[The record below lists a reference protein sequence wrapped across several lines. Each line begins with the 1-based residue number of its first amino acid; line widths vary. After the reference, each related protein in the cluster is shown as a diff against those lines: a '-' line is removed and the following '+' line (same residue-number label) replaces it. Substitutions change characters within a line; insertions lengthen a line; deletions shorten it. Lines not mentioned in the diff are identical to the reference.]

1 MNKKGYKAKHYCV
14 RGHAPD
20 AAAIPK
26 ENNDTHEGV
35 NSITSANKTAPLSRV
50 SPPSEAASTVT
61 VPADPRVHPLIHAHG
76 LAYVGGA
83 AQEDGL
89 GEAGRR
95 FLEDDLADLVALGL
109 GCG

>member
-1 MNKKGYKAKHYCV
+1 MLLQSPKKITTRTKAY
-14 RGHAPD
+14 G
-20 AAAIPK
+20 
-26 ENNDTHEGV
+26 

-109 GCG
+109 ECG